1 MARTQEIAPAA
12 DSNMMQFVVAGATFQ
27 ELWDN
32 IPLANRIAY
41 FKRGVKHV
49 LQNETNSF
57 VGTAVAAELKLSDA
71 EKKEGLKAYREEN
84 RDDWNARMIE
94 KATEHWE
101 NLLNGTVSADD
112 RTRVDPYIRIL
123 NDLTDKE
130 ITSRFK
136 GAKSPDGTPL
146 KAPTNDEATVT
157 FANGQS
163 FTRADLRKLVLDSPM
178 GAELQ
183 AKAKTAADAL
193 KSAPKPPAPPKEAV
207 ADITALFA

>member
-1 MARTQEIAPAA
+1 MARSQTEAPAA
-12 DSNMMQFVVAGATFQ
+12 DSNMIQFVVAGTTFQ

-49 LQNETNSF
+49 LQNETQSF
-57 VGTAVAAELKLSDA
+57 VGTGLAAELEIPDA
-71 EKKEGLKAYREEN
+71 EKKEALKAYREAN
-84 RDDWNARMIE
+84 RDDWNARIVA

-123 NDLTDKE
+123 NELTDKE
-130 ITSRFK
+130 IASRFK
-136 GAKSPDGTPL
+136 GAKSPDGTAL
-146 KAPTNDEATVT
+146 KAPTNDTDSVT

-163 FTRADLRKLVLDSPM
+163 FTRAMLRDMVWKSPM
-178 GAELQ
+178 GAELEG
-183 AKAKTAADAL
+183 KARAAADAL
-193 KSAPKPPAPPKEAV
+193 KSTPKAKPVPAEAV
-207 ADITALFA
+207 SDLSALGF